1 MASYS
6 LAAFPFAGLVPE
18 LLLVLVPA
26 PVPEL
31 VPGHV
36 PVLELALR
44 LGLGLDDELEQQPEH
59 ASYVAVAVAGHS
71 AVGRRGASV
80 VVAVA

>member
-1 MASYS
+1 M
-6 LAAFPFAGLVPE
+6 AFPFVELVPE
-18 LLLVLVPA
+18 LPLVPVPA

-36 PVLELALR
+36 PGHVPVPELAWR
-44 LGLGLDDELEQQPEH
+44 PGLGLDDELEQQPEH

-71 AVGRRGASV
+71 GVGRRGASV
-80 VVAVA
+80 VVVA